1 MLHPGV
7 HPFLIAERQL
17 ACIITN
23 TFLRLFFMMKLL
35 AESENAVIIGA
46 DIFKFRFLRIQLL
59 ASLYLYLA
67 ALALAILPC
76 FLRTFK
82 L

>member
-1 MLHPGV
+1 
-7 HPFLIAERQL
+7 
-17 ACIITN
+17 
-23 TFLRLFFMMKLL
+23 MKLL